1 MKRKGT
7 KRGEIMMEKILL
19 IDGNSILN
27 RAFYAL
33 PLLSDEKGRYT
44 NAVYGFLRVLLK
56 TLETEKPDGLAVAFD
71 RKAPTFRHKLY
82 EAYKGTRSKMPEE
95 LAEQLPLMREVLDKM
110 NIAYLEQDGIEADDI
125 LGTLARRAEEAGMAV
140 SVLSGDRDLLQLA
153 TDKVK
158 ILIPSTKAGKTETRE
173 YYAGDVQSE
182 YEVTPQEFI
191 ELKGLMGDTS
201 DNIPGVAGVG
211 IKTATAIIKEYHT
224 IENAYAH
231 VDELKKGPAAKLRED
246 IESARLSKILATIDT
261 DCPLTFAWTDFA
273 VQGMYNE
280 AVYALF
286 QDLKFHSILQEL
298 MHQTRR
304 EREGLPLERPEDAMQ
319 VSAAEKLT
327 RLPKRAERAVYYRL
341 DENLIALA
349 AFDGEECIYYEDA
362 PARALPS
369 IERLLSHSGQLI
381 VYDFKRFLHDFQQ
394 DGLFFEQIEQAAA
407 KGEPL
412 PVFDVS
418 LAAYLLEPNESNY
431 AIERIGYQY
440 GDASLPAE
448 EEIFGKGKSQI
459 SIAEVDKGRRR
470 EYITGAAGLLWRSS
484 RVLPE
489 KLKAEGLFDLYAK
502 IELPL
507 AVVLKTMETAGVEAN
522 ANALLEYSR
531 TLGEQIEKLENK
543 IYGYAGREFNVNSPK
558 QLGEVLFEGLKLKS
572 PKKGKTGYS
581 TAADILEKLKKDHPI
596 IECILEYRAASK
608 LKSTYADGL
617 LDYIQKDGRIHT
629 TYMQTVTG
637 TGRLSSIDPNLQNIP
652 IRTREGR
659 EIRRAFVAQEG
670 FSFVG
675 ADYSQIELRLLA
687 HLSADEIFVQAYRDN
702 LDIHRMTAA
711 QVFHTPFAEVTD
723 LQRRNAKAVN
733 FGIVYGISDYGLSQ
747 DLGIPVKEARE
758 YIDNYFLKY
767 PKVKA
772 FLDKSVAEAKEK
784 GYSVTMFGRTRPIP
798 ELKASQYMTR
808 SFGERIAMNAPIQGG
823 AADIIKIAMNRV
835 YAALKREQINGR
847 IVLQVHD
854 ELILEVA
861 DDDAEKAR
869 DLLVREMEQAASL
882 KVPLI
887 ADSYIVKN
895 WFDAK

>member
-1 MKRKGT
+1 
-7 KRGEIMMEKILL
+7 MEKVLL

-56 TLETEKPDGLAVAFD
+56 TIDTEKPDGLAVAFD

-125 LGTLARRAEEAGMAV
+125 LGTVAKRAEQAGMAV
-140 SVLSGDRDLLQLA
+140 SILSGDRDLLQLA
-153 TDKVK
+153 TEQVK
-158 ILIPSTKAGKTETRE
+158 ILIPSTKGGKTETKE
-173 YYAGDVQSE
+173 YYAKDVLAE

-211 IKTATAIIKEYHT
+211 IKTATAIIKDYHT

-231 VDELKKGPAAKLRED
+231 VDELKKGPAAKLRD
-246 IESARLSKILATIDT
+246 GIESARLSKILATINT
-261 DCPLTFAWTDFA
+261 DCSLSFAWPDFA
-273 VQGMYNE
+273 LQEMYNE
-280 AVYALF
+280 AVHALF
-286 QDLKFHSILQEL
+286 QDLKFHSVLQEL
-298 MHQTRR
+298 MNQTRQA
-304 EREGLPLERPEDAMQ
+304 REGLLPERKESNIP
-319 VSAAEKLT
+319 VRLAEKLT
-327 RLPKRAERAVYYRL
+327 RLPERPERAVYYQV
-341 DENLIALA
+341 DEQLLALA
-349 AFDGEECIYYEDA
+349 AFDGEECVYYEDN

-369 IERLLSHSGQLI
+369 VERLISHSGRLI
-381 VYDFKRFLHDFQQ
+381 VYDFKRFLHDFHQNGQ
-394 DGLFFEQIEQAAA
+394 FFTKMEQAAS
-407 KGEPL
+407 KGETL
-412 PVFDVS
+412 PVFDVP

-431 AIERIGYQY
+431 PIERIGYQY
-440 GDASLPAE
+440 ADASLPAE
-448 EEIFGKGKSQI
+448 EEIFGKGKSRIGIAGVDKDRRQEYLTEA
-459 SIAEVDKGRRR
+459 AEV
-470 EYITGAAGLLWRSS
+470 LWRSS
-484 RVLPE
+484 RVLTE
-489 KLKAEGLFDLYAK
+489 KLKANHLFDLYAGV
-502 IELPL
+502 ELPL
-507 AVVLKTMETAGVEAN
+507 TVVLKAMETAGVQTN
-522 ANALLEYSR
+522 ANALLDYSR
-531 TLGEQIEKLENK
+531 MLGEQIETLENK
-543 IYGYAGREFNVNSPK
+543 IYGYAGREFNINSPK
-558 QLGEVLFEGLKLKS
+558 QLGEVLFEDLKLKS

-596 IECILEYRAASK
+596 IEYILEYRAASK

-617 LDYIQKDGRIHT
+617 LDYIQKDDRIHT

-659 EIRRAFVAQEG
+659 EIRKAFVAKEG
-670 FSFVG
+670 CSFVG

-687 HLSADEIFVQAYRDN
+687 HLSEDEIFVQAYRDN

-747 DLGIPVKEARE
+747 DLGIPVKEAKE
-758 YIDNYFLKY
+758 YIENYFMKY

-772 FLDKSVAEAKEK
+772 FLDRSVTEAKEK
-784 GYSVTMFGRTRPIP
+784 GYSVTMFGRIRPIP
-798 ELKASQYMTR
+798 ELKSSQYMTR
-808 SFGERIAMNAPIQGG
+808 SFGERIAMNAPIQGA

-835 YAALKREQINGR
+835 YAALKREEIKGR

-861 DDDAEKAR
+861 DADAERAR
-869 DLLVREMEQAASL
+869 GLLVREMEQAAQL

>member
-1 MKRKGT
+1 
-7 KRGEIMMEKILL
+7 MEKVLL

-56 TLETEKPDGLAVAFD
+56 TMEAEKPDGLAVAFD

-82 EAYKGTRSKMPEE
+82 AEYKGTRHKMPEE
-95 LAEQLPLMREVLDKM
+95 LVQQLPLMREVLDKM
-110 NIAYLEQDGIEADDI
+110 NIVYLEQDGIEADDI
-125 LGTLARRAEEAGMAV
+125 LGTLAKQAEQAGMAV
-140 SVLSGDRDLLQLA
+140 SILSGDRDLLQLA
-153 TDKVK
+153 TEQVK
-158 ILIPSTKAGKTETRE
+158 IMIPSTKGGKTETKE
-173 YYAGDVQSE
+173 YYAKDVLAE

-231 VDELKKGPAAKLRED
+231 LDELKKGPAAKLRD
-246 IESARLSKILATIDT
+246 GIESARLSKVLATIHT
-261 DCPLTFAWTDFA
+261 DCALSFAWADFA

-280 AVYALF
+280 DVYALF
-286 QDLKFHSILQEL
+286 QDLKFQSVLQEL
-298 MHQTRR
+298 MNQTRK
-304 EREGLPLERPEDAMQ
+304 EREEQLPEQQESRLP
-319 VSAAEKLT
+319 VSVAEKLT
-327 RLPKRAERAVYYRL
+327 RLPERAERAVYYL
-341 DENLIALA
+341 VDDELLALA
-349 AFDGEECIYYEDA
+349 AYDGEECIYYEDA

-369 IERLLSHSGQLI
+369 VDRLISHSGCLTLH
-381 VYDFKRFLHDFQQ
+381 DFKRFLHDFQQ
-394 DGLFFEQIEQAAA
+394 NGMFFHRIQESVKEA
-407 KGEPL
+407 L

-431 AIERIGYQY
+431 LMERIGFQY
-440 GDASLPAE
+440 ADISLPAE
-448 EEIFGKGKSQI
+448 EEMFGKGKSRLSI
-459 SIAEVDKGRRR
+459 SGIAKERRQ
-470 EYITGAAGLLWRSS
+470 EYLTTAAEILWRC
-484 RVLPE
+484 RQRLPE
-489 KLKAEGLFDLYAK
+489 KLKAKGLFDLYAE

-507 AVVLKTMETAGVEAN
+507 AVVLKEMEAEGVEVN

-531 TLGEQIEKLENK
+531 ALGEQMEALENK
-543 IYGYAGREFNVNSPK
+543 IYGYADKEFNVNSPK
-558 QLGEVLFEGLKLKS
+558 QLGEVLFEELKLKS
-572 PKKGKTGYS
+572 PKKGKNGYS
-581 TAADILEKLKKDHPI
+581 TAADVLEKLKKDHPI
-596 IECILEYRAASK
+596 IEYILEYRAASK
-608 LKSTYADGL
+608 LRSTYADGL
-617 LDYIQKDGRIHT
+617 LDYIKKDGRIHT
-629 TYMQTVTG
+629 TYMQTVAG

-652 IRTREGR
+652 IRTKEGR
-659 EIRRAFVAQEG
+659 EIRKAFVAKEG
-670 FSFVG
+670 YSFVG

-687 HLSADEIFVQAYRDN
+687 HLSEDEIFVQAYRDN

-711 QVFHTPFAEVTD
+711 QVFHTPFDEVTD

-747 DLGIPVKEARE
+747 DLDIPVKEAGK
-758 YIDNYFLKY
+758 YIENYFMKY
-767 PKVKA
+767 PKVKE

-784 GYSVTMFGRTRPIP
+784 GYSVTMFGRIRPIP
-798 ELKASQYMTR
+798 ELKSSQYMVR
-808 SFGERIAMNAPIQGG
+808 SFGERIAMNAPIQGA

-835 YAALKREQINGR
+835 YAALEREKIKGR

-861 DDDAEKAR
+861 DADAEKAR
-869 DLLVREMEQAASL
+869 SLLVREMEQAVPL

-895 WFDAK
+895 WYDAK